1 MYSGVVDLLKEALDD
16 EEAVYI
22 YGDPAYIGSF
32 GILGA
37 YVRRPERPL
46 APHELAFNHIM
57 STVRITIEQ
66 CFGGIT
72 NRWRQNSQRMRVG
85 SSAVASHYMVSVL
98 LENMLV
104 CLRGGN
110 QVSDYF
116 SCAPPTVE
124 EYLAG
129 LEM

>member
-57 STVRITIEQ
+57 STVESLLNSALGGSPTVGGRI
-66 CFGGIT
+66 
-72 NRWRQNSQRMRVG
+72 
-85 SSAVASHYMVSVL
+85 VSV
-98 LENMLV
+98 
-104 CLRGGN
+104 
-110 QVSDYF
+110 
-116 SCAPPTVE
+116 
-124 EYLAG
+124 
-129 LEM
+129 